1 MNINFLIGNLTK
13 QPEKIEGTQK
23 SLCKFSIAVKE
34 NYTNKD
40 GERPLSFFTIVA
52 WGVLADNCVKYLKKG
67 SKVGVVG
74 KLQTRTWEDNDG
86 NKRYATEIV
95 ASEIEFLS
103 TKPDTE
109 EAPVE
114 QNNNDY
120 DDDNLPF

>member
-40 GERPLSFFTIVA
+40 GERPLSFFTIVV

-109 EAPVE
+109 ETPVE
-114 QNNNDY
+114 QNNNDN

>member
-114 QNNNDY
+114 QNDNY

>member
-23 SLCKFSIAVKE
+23 PLCKFSIAVKE

-109 EAPVE
+109 ETPVE

>member
-40 GERPLSFFTIVA
+40 GERPVNFFTIIV

-74 KLQTRTWEDNDG
+74 KLQPRTWEDADG
-86 NKRYATEIV
+86 NKKYATEIV

-103 TKPDTE
+103 TKQDNGEKPTT
-109 EAPVE
+109 